1 MRILIVEDAAD
12 VAEAIASSLGR
23 LGMACDRA
31 ASALDARH
39 FLTAESYDVVV
50 LDIHLPDGDGRDILG
65 ELRRRGGRTPV
76 LMLTAEFD
84 VSARVDALDAGAD
97 DYLVKPFDLRE
108 LEARVRVLAR
118 RGSGVAS
125 ARIELGDLEFDPA
138 ARTARVAGTPVA
150 LTRREMSLLGLLVA
164 RHGRIIAKEKI
175 LESLFS
181 MDEEVGLNTVE
192 LYVARLRKKLAAS
205 SVAIVTHRGLGYQL
219 TAPNG

>member
-1 MRILIVEDAAD
+1 MRILIVEDAVD
-12 VAEAIASSLGR
+12 VAEAIAVALGR
-23 LGMACDRA
+23 NGMACDRA
-31 ASALDARH
+31 ATARVARH
-39 FLTAESYDVVV
+39 CLAAEDYDVIV

-65 ELRRRGGRTPV
+65 ELRHGECRTPV

-84 VSARVDALDAGAD
+84 ISDRVQALDAGAD

-118 RGSGVAS
+118 RGAGVAS
-125 ARIELGDLEFDPA
+125 ARIELGDLEFDPGA
-138 ARTARVAGTPVA
+138 QTARVAGAALA
-150 LTRREMSLLGLLVA
+150 LTRREMSLLGLFVA
-164 RHGRIIAKEKI
+164 RRGRIIPKENI

-181 MDEEVGLNTVE
+181 RDEEVGLNTVE

-219 TAPNG
+219 TAPDG